1 MQARCCSPHP
11 PVQVLSCTDVE
22 CAWATKEGC
31 AREVCTK
38 AAVEILPHK
47 TAHSCMPASQQRS
60 GEHGCITLQQCTELC
75 IGIAQKSQA
84 ARTAE
89 LFNACSRNKQKKTHC
104 HSCPPPLLGLL
115 KEEAKDLESKTPE
128 GVLEYICDMYGPETV
143 RKEIERLTRGHQSAP
158 AWHKYRKGLVTA
170 SIAHACMTR
179 AKIYLRAKATP
190 NIAPFP
196 SLILRTSHV
205 STPAMRAGSAKEDA
219 ARNTYVQWQEAQGH
233 KVELQQTGLI
243 LRCDLPFIGC
253 SPDGRVT
260 FPCQCCE
267 GKEVLKCL

>member
-1 MQARCCSPHP
+1 MWNVHGQQKKDVQEKYAPRPLWKFCHTKLPTPACLLPNNDRESMAALLCSSALNSALALH
-11 PVQVLSCTDVE
+11 
-22 CAWATKEGC
+22 
-31 AREVCTK
+31 R
-38 AAVEILPHK
+38 
-47 TAHSCMPASQQRS
+47 
-60 GEHGCITLQQCTELC
+60 
-75 IGIAQKSQA
+75 
-84 ARTAE
+84 
-89 LFNACSRNKQKKTHC
+89 KKTHC